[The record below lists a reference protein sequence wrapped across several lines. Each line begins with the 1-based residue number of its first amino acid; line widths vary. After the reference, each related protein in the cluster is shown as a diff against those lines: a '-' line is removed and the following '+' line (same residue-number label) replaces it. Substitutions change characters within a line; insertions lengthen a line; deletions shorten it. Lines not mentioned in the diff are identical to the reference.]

1 MALPSWVTDSQGQ
14 GYRTLVNVSKN
25 VRHASQ
31 PMYRFRQF
39 VETEPGYGKQAGD
52 TFDIYRV
59 PYAPPSNDSEFGE
72 LERIPTTTVVPTRRS
87 LTIKNRGKA
96 IPFTGQLEDLAELDV
111 ESNVF
116 MKFLKNHQAA
126 SLDIA
131 AATAFKSSD
140 VIAIPTGASAITWDV
155 DGTAS
160 TQATSNITTFHIKE
174 IVDAM
179 KVGVFGSGNTAR
191 PVPFYAN
198 EHYICIA
205 SVKAMRGLKDDPDWV
220 YAATYANERG
230 LYTGEV
236 GMMPYYGVRFV
247 EQNFTSALSNGVGSS
262 SVLGE
267 AIIFGADAV
276 REIVVVPEEVR
287 EKIPENYGLDKGIAW
302 YSLLGFGRVWDF
314 STDSEE
320 HIVRITSS

>member
-1 MALPSWVTDSQGQ
+1 MALPAWVTDSTGQ

-31 PMYRFRQF
+31 PMYKFRQF

-59 PYAPPSNDSEFGE
+59 PYSPPTDASEFGE
-72 LERIPTTTVVPTRRS
+72 LERIPQLSVTPTRRS
-87 LTIKNRGKA
+87 ITIKNRGRA

-116 MKFLKNHQAA
+116 MQFLKNHQSA

-131 AATAFKSSD
+131 AAAAFKTSD
-140 VIAIPTGASAITWDV
+140 LIYAPTAASTGVFDG
-155 DGTAS
+155 DGTPS
-160 TQATSNITTFHIKE
+160 TTALVNIGTYHIKE

-179 KVGVFGSGNTAR
+179 KTGSFGAAGTGR
-191 PVPFYAN
+191 PVPFHTGSEYL
-198 EHYICIA
+198 CVA
-205 SVKAMRGLKDDPDWV
+205 SVKFMRGLKDDPDWV
-220 YAATYANERG
+220 YAATYANEKG
-230 LYTGEV
+230 LYSGEV
-236 GMMPYYGVRFV
+236 GAMPYYQVRFV
-247 EQNFTSALSNGVGSS
+247 EANFATSLSNGVGTG

-267 AIIFGADAV
+267 AVIFGADSV
-276 REIVVVPEEVR
+276 REIVVVPEEIR
-287 EKIPENYGLDKGIAW
+287 EKVPENYGLDKGIAW

-314 STDSEE
+314 STDGEE
-320 HIVRITSS
+320 HIVRVTSA